1 MPRRQPV
8 QAPLIEPENEKP
20 TTQYR
25 ATFEQPRG
33 HLNRLNVKVPGQI
46 EIDILAT
53 SRTLKLWEVRT
64 VWNNKPLCKSNGD
77 PIVTASPALAQQ
89 AVAEL
94 YERRVSE
101 WREFKGQL

>member
-1 MPRRQPV
+1 MPKRQPI
-8 QAPLIEPENEKP
+8 QTPLIEPEAEKP

-33 HLNRLNVKVPGQI
+33 HLNKLGVKVPGQFD
-46 EIDILAT
+46 IDVLAT

-64 VWNNKPLCKSNGD
+64 VWNNKPLCKSNGE
-77 PIVTASPALAQQ
+77 PITAASAALAQQ

-101 WREFKGQL
+101 WREFKGEL